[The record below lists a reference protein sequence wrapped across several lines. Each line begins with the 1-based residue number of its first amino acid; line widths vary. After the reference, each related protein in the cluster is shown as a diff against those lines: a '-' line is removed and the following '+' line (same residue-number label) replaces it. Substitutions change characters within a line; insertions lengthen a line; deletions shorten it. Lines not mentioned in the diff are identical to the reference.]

1 MQKDF
6 FSEEKKQKTFISASD
21 SQSISADSVL
31 PFTDKSFLF
40 PTSGK
45 PSRLI
50 PAGPLGDDR
59 RPGRR
64 A

>member
-31 PFTDKSFLF
+31 PFTDKNFFFSDPGQTFAAY
-40 PTSGK
+40 SG
-45 PSRLI
+45 
-50 PAGPLGDDR
+50 GPVG
-59 RPGRR
+59 G
-64 A
+64 